1 MKQHHST
8 LAVMI
13 LLTGTLLAG
22 WQTVCQARDLFQ
34 LVDRKAVAC
43 LHARQLDR
51 QWEHMKTSEFSRRLQ
66 QTSFFQQLIES
77 PDLKEPGLIK
87 AAIEAASGK
96 PLAQTRRELLGADVV
111 VAWYHV
117 PGSKPDFAANCSILL
132 EVKDRD
138 AAESALAT
146 LNILERQRTESHSHR
161 DITYTHSM
169 KATADQK
176 ADGFWYT
183 ILDNVLAVSARESH
197 IQRVIDL
204 SVDASTGTSSDDSR
218 SSSRTE
224 HAECLAAHR
233 PFARA
238 FARRPATEIAAV
250 YVNPRVLGS
259 ELGRNRHDLSAFEA
273 IFARCQWLTLNVTQD
288 DAIEL
293 NVVADYD
300 SQGTPAAWQQWLDAA
315 GSTPPSAGKFPDGA
329 LFAMSGRV
337 ASASIADMI
346 LKSLRSQR
354 PLPRD
359 LVKAQRVMQG
369 LLLGLDPVTDILP
382 TLGPSWEFRIEPRDP
397 EVSTSFPVDS
407 LLVIEIN
414 SEATEDDADD
424 RASVSTATALENS
437 LHSGLQILAA
447 VHNVHATGQKVS
459 IVRRREFDGTPIQFA
474 DPVAFF
480 RPAFTISDS
489 HVVLA
494 TSPELC
500 AAFVK
505 SAAVDAAVDDVDARS
520 RDENSVSQTF
530 TAERHGN
537 LQNVMV
543 NSVAAR
549 QMLDRHRNW
558 FIRQARRDGVPEAE
572 AEQRLTQL
580 NELLQLL
587 DRAWLTASLDESTIR
602 ISAGIGAEASDSGSS
617 RLPSRVE
624 R

>member
-1 MKQHHST
+1 
-8 LAVMI
+8 MI
-13 LLTGTLLAG
+13 LLAGTALAG

-34 LVDRKAVAC
+34 LVDRKAVVC
-43 LHARQLDR
+43 LHTRQLDR
-51 QWEHMKTSEFSRRLQ
+51 QWEQLKTSEFSRRLQ

-77 PDLKEPGLIK
+77 RDFKQLELVK

-96 PLAQTRRELLGADVV
+96 PLAQTRQELFGADAV
-111 VAWYHV
+111 VAWYHI
-117 PGSKPDFAANCSILL
+117 PGSKPDLAANCTILL

-138 AAESALAT
+138 SAESALAT
-146 LNILERQRTESHSHR
+146 LNILERQRTESHTHR
-161 DITYTHSM
+161 NITYTHSV
-169 KATADQK
+169 KATADEN

-183 ILDNVLAVSARESH
+183 VLDNVLAVSVRESH
-197 IQRVIDL
+197 IQRVIEL
-204 SVDASTGTSSDDSR
+204 SADSSIETTSADGEASASEG
-218 SSSRTE
+218 
-224 HAECLAAHR
+224 HAECLATHR
-233 PFARA
+233 PFAKA
-238 FARRPATEIAAV
+238 FARRPATELAAV

-259 ELGRNRHDLSAFEA
+259 ELGRTHDDLSAIEA
-273 IFARCQWLTLNVTQD
+273 MFARCQWLTLNVTQD

-300 SQGTPAAWQQWLDAA
+300 TQGTPAAWQQWLDVAA
-315 GSTPPSAGKFPDGA
+315 STPPAARQFPAGT

-346 LKSLRSQR
+346 LKSLRSQN

-369 LLLGLDPVTDILP
+369 LLLGLDPVKDLLP
-382 TLGPSWEFRIEPRDP
+382 TLGPSWEFRIATRDP
-397 EVSTSFPVDS
+397 KVSTSFPVDS
-407 LLVIEIN
+407 LLAIELN
-414 SEATEDDADD
+414 SEARENVNTDDGQSISS
-424 RASVSTATALENS
+424 RTALENT

-459 IVRRREFDGTPIQFA
+459 IVRRQELDGALIQFA

-500 AAFVK
+500 AAFVE
-505 SAAVDAAVDDVDARS
+505 SAAVGPTDD
-520 RDENSVSQTF
+520 NSQDQHTVAQTL
-530 TAERHGN
+530 TSEQHGN

-543 NSVAAR
+543 NTVAAR

-558 FIRQARRDGVPEAE
+558 FIRQAQRDRIPETE
-572 AEQRLTQL
+572 AEQRLAQL
-580 NELLQLL
+580 NEFLQLL
-587 DRAWLTASLDESTIR
+587 DRAWLTASIDRSSVRL
-602 ISAGIGAEASDSGSS
+602 SAGIAADATDSV
-617 RLPSRVE
+617 PSRIPSSADH
-624 R
+624 